1 MADKQEKHTKHNP
14 FIKPSHEGLLH
25 KKLGKKEGAPLGD
38 LGSKIAAAK
47 KSGNVKLER
56 ELVFAQ
62 NARHFRHAKGHGN
75 A

>member
-1 MADKQEKHTKHNP
+1 MAKQEKHDKSNP

-25 KKLGKKEGAPLGD
+25 KNLHKSEGESLGALGA
-38 LGSKIAAAK
+38 KIASAK

-62 NARHFRHAKGHGN
+62 NASHFRHHKGHGTP
-75 A
+75 